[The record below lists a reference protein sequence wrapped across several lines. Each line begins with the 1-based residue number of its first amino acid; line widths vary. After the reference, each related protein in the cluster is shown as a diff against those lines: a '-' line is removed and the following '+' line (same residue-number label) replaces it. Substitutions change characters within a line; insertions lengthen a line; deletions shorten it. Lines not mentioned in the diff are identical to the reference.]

1 MWLSG
6 ESASILIEEKENE
19 QRGQSVEKDEFTDEE
34 SLAKTSNHVSLLQ
47 RDEQQF
53 YDNLL
58 VMYNCSKCAEVQ
70 GK

>member
-6 ESASILIEEKENE
+6 ESASILIEQKENE

-47 RDEQQF
+47 RNEQQF